1 MAYNWIKNP
10 AASQGI
16 GNAQIQYKPVIYF
29 TDAITAAIILL
40 LQFGPEIYLIVWTS
54 LKIALI
60 ATTIA
65 ALIAIPTGIA
75 IAVIRFIGKRLVL
88 QLLNTLM
95 AMPTVMIGLIFYG
108 LLSRRGVLGDYGLLY
123 TETAVIIGE
132 ASLILPIIIN
142 MCVVAVQSADSRLL
156 PTLKSL
162 GATHVQLIM
171 PLLKELRYVIL
182 AAVITGFGRAIGEV
196 GAAMML
202 GGNIYGATRT
212 MTTAIA
218 LETSK
223 GDFELGLALGLVLL
237 IIAFTV
243 NFALQH
249 LGPKSSS

>member
-1 MAYNWIKNP
+1 MN
-10 AASQGI
+10 
-16 GNAQIQYKPVIYF
+16 YF
-29 TDAITAAIILL
+29 TDAITAAIKLL
-40 LQFGPEIYLIVWTS
+40 LQFDPEIYLIVWTS

-60 ATTIA
+60 ATTLA
-65 ALIAIPTGIA
+65 ALIAIPVGILIA
-75 IAVIRFIGKRLVL
+75 INTFIGKRMVL

-108 LLSRRGVLGDYGLLY
+108 LLSRRGLLGDYGLLY
-123 TETAVIIGE
+123 SEPAVIIGQ

-162 GATHVQLIM
+162 GASQSQLFL
-171 PLLKELRYVIL
+171 PLIKELRYVIL

-202 GGNIYGATRT
+202 GGNIQGTTRT

-223 GDFELGLALGLVLL
+223 GDFELGLALGIVLL
-237 IIAFTV
+237 IIAFSV
-243 NFALQH
+243 NFILQQLNPGKH
-249 LGPKSSS
+249 I

>member
-1 MAYNWIKNP
+1 MDYFSDAII
-10 AASQGI
+10 AAS
-16 GNAQIQYKPVIYF
+16 A
-29 TDAITAAIILL
+29 LL
-40 LQFGPEIYLIVWTS
+40 LQFDPEIYLIVWTS

-60 ATTIA
+60 AT
-65 ALIAIPTGIA
+65 ALASFFAIPIGIIIAINQ
-75 IAVIRFIGKRLVL
+75 FIGKRLLL

-95 AMPTVMIGLIFYG
+95 AMPTVMIGLIFFG
-108 LLSRRGVLGDYGLLY
+108 LLSRRGLFGEYGLLY

-142 MCVVAVQSADSRLL
+142 MSVVAIQSADNRLL

-162 GATHVQLIM
+162 GATQLQVII
-171 PLLKELRYVIL
+171 PLLKELRYVML
-182 AAVITGFGRAIGEV
+182 AAVMTGFGRAIGEV

-202 GGNIYGATRT
+202 GGNIHGATRT

-223 GDFELGLALGLVLL
+223 GNFELGLALGIVLL

-243 NFALQH
+243 NFILQLLSPKALSH
-249 LGPKSSS
+249 